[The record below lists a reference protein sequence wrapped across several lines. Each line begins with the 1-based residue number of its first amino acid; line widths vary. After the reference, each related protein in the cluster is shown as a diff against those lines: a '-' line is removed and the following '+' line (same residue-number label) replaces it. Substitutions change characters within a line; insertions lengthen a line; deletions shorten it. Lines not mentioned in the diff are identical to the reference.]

1 MKFVLDASI
10 TMSWLL
16 ADGKASD
23 RQYAQA
29 ALAALSQD
37 DVSAVV
43 PAIWPFEVTNV
54 LAKAEARAQLSEA
67 QSESF
72 LELLAELDIDVDSG
86 SPDKAPTSILQLARR
101 YRLSSYDASYLET
114 AMRLSLPLATLDADL
129 QKAAKKAGVAKF
141 VK

>member
-23 RQYAQA
+23 RHYAQT
-29 ALAALSQD
+29 ALDALSQD